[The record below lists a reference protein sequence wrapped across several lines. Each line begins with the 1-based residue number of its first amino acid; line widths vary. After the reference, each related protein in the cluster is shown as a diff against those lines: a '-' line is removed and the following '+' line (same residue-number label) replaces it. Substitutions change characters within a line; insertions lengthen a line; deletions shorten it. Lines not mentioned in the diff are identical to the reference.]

1 MRDHCALARDNK
13 KKILPMRIQAKK
25 LHPEAKVPNFAHP
38 GDAGMDLYSVEAL
51 VLKPGE
57 RRSVATGIAMA
68 LPDGYVSLVW
78 DKSGVSHKFGIKV
91 LGGVIDSGYRGEY
104 LIGLV
109 NLSQDNFEITV
120 GQKIAQIL
128 IQKVEHPEVEEVGEL
143 DDTSRGDGRF
153 GSTGVH

>member
-1 MRDHCALARDNK
+1 M
-13 KKILPMRIQAKK
+13 KILAKK

-38 GDAGMDLYSVEAL
+38 GDAGMDLYSVTDM

-57 RRSVATGIAMA
+57 RASVPTGIAMA
-68 LPDGYVSLVW
+68 LSDGYVALVW
-78 DKSGVSHKFGIKV
+78 DKSGVSHKFGVKV

-109 NLSQDNFEITV
+109 NLSQESFEIKV
-120 GQKIAQIL
+120 GQKIAQLL
-128 IQKVEHPEVEEVGEL
+128 IQKVEHPEIEEVEEL
-143 DDTSRGDGRF
+143 DETSRGDGRF